1 MPVIGCVAF
10 CIFVLVSCNEMREN
24 VGMLIFYSAGIYAL
38 DLSMLSECGVREC
51 QEQFQD
57 QNEVEQLT

>member
-1 MPVIGCVAF
+1 MKCGK
-10 CIFVLVSCNEMREN
+10 
-24 VGMLIFYSAGIYAL
+24 MLLSNLFFNSAGIYAL

-57 QNEVEQLT
+57 QNEVEQLTE